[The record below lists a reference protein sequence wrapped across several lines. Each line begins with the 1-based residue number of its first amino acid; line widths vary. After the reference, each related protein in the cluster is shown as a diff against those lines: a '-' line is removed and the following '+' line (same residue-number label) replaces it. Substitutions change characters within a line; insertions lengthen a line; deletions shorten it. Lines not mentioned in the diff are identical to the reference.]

1 MIKFFIV
8 YSNKKLHALGIGS
21 VPIRA
26 IGGLR
31 IDWRTVGVARLPIIA
46 RDALLVG
53 KVKPPLSR
61 IPFTFGFPFAPYLG
75 EVEILK
81 MPALIYPARLS
92 RNGPTNVYVFCWQ
105 FAVVIGNEPIVSIVR
120 ECNRVSGEKILFPD
134 SLSLVSFFLWLRR
147 GRVEMTYEQKF
158 EPKIGTYRSLFYLLV
173 NWIG

>member
-120 ECNRVSGEKILFPD
+120 ECNRVSGEEILFPD
-134 SLSLVSFFLWLRR
+134 SLSLVSFFLWLSRWR
-147 GRVEMTYEQKF
+147 TSRNSSLKL
-158 EPKIGTYRSLFYLLV
+158 EPIAHFFYLLV